1 MKKIII
7 GILIILLVGLTS
19 FVGFYT
25 YEGYNLY
32 KKAIEEKSI
41 VDRVEELKLKE
52 TYVTLEQISNEYKEQ
67 LLHSEDRRFYD
78 HGAFDF
84 IGLTR
89 AVLKNIVTLSFSEG
103 GSTIT
108 QQLAKN
114 LLFDYR
120 QNLERKFGEIF
131 AANKLEDLYTK
142 DEIFELYMN
151 ITYFGNGCYGIE
163 EASQYYYHKPAI
175 DLNSEESKA
184 LVHTV
189 KSPNNYNPKK
199 LGLVSNDYNLIL
211 SI

>member
-7 GILIILLVGLTS
+7 GILIIILVGVTS
-19 FVGFYT
+19 FIGFYT
-25 YEGYNLY
+25 YKGYNLY
-32 KKAIEEKSI
+32 SKAIEEKTI
-41 VDRVEELKLKE
+41 EERVGELRSKE
-52 TYVTLEQISNEYKEQ
+52 SYVTLDEISKEYKDQ

-84 IGLTR
+84 IGLAR
-89 AVLKNIVTLSFSEG
+89 AVFNNMITLSFSEG

-131 AANKLEDLYTK
+131 AATKLEELYTK

-163 EASQYYYHKPAI
+163 EASQYYYQKPALE
-175 DLNSEESKA
+175 LNSDEAKA
-184 LVHTV
+184 LVHTI

-199 LGLVSNDYNLIL
+199 LGLVSSIYNLNLCI
-211 SI
+211 